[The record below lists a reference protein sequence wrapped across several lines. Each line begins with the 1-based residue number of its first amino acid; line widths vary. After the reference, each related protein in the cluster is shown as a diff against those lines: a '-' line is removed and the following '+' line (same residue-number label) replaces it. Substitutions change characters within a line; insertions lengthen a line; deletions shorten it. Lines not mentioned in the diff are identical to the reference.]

1 MVIVEGDCEDQNSC
15 LLEVINVKFGVYWFG
30 NDFCFFILKYLE
42 VSDVEFIYF
51 VL

>member
-15 LLEVINVKFGVYWFG
+15 LLEVINVKFG